1 MKRLITEKQ
10 EEVYRCRHHDFEGL
24 TEKET
29 ALKLKIAVQTVRE
42 HLTNLKKNT
51 PQLFPILSKENAEAW
66 GRWYVGGQTCA
77 EIAEIMGTTED
88 VILKRLQ
95 RVKEKMGY
103 TEIIT
108 ANPNRALSWDSL
120 AVEYRMVSGI
130 SQNRETHSRVNDGLS
145 PMIKRWWASGAD
157 EYFFRKIE

>member
-10 EEVYRCRHHDFEGL
+10 EAVYRCRHHDFEGL
-24 TEKET
+24 TEEET
-29 ALKLKIAVQTVRE
+29 AKKLEISIRMVQK

-77 EIAEIMGTTED
+77 EIAEIMGTTEKA
-88 VILKRLQ
+88 ILERLQ
-95 RVKEKMGY
+95 HVKKKMGY

-108 ANPNRALSWDSL
+108 ANPNRAINID
-120 AVEYRMVSGI
+120 AINENEIIHR
-130 SQNRETHSRVNDGLS
+130 
-145 PMIKRWWASGAD
+145 
-157 EYFFRKIE
+157 F